1 MRITAILPFLA
12 LASHPL
18 TAYAQRVS
26 GEVVRGG
33 GPVRRETDNQY
44 CCGRLE
50 GPGTPAYKF
59 IEQFRD
65 PSPAV
70 GTNCRI
76 STSGLCD
83 SGAPN
88 LVSCTNTIGV
98 WIPLPAHFADAPTRA
113 DP

>member
-1 MRITAILPFLA
+1 MRFTAILPFLA

-59 IEQFRD
+59 IEQCRD
-65 PSPAV
+65 LKPAV
-70 GTNCRI
+70 GAN
-76 STSGLCD
+76 SSGLVREE
-83 SGAPN
+83 G
-88 LVSCTNTIGV
+88 I
-98 WIPLPAHFADAPTRA
+98 PTRA
-113 DP
+113 GADVGGFFMRPIFALLRLT